1 MTMSRFATAA
11 AAALCLCLCV
21 AAAAWAAGA
30 GELVQKGD
38 ALWEQ
43 RGQPGKARQAAEMY
57 EAALQARPG
66 GEEAAWKAAR
76 AWYWVGD
83 HAQGEEAR
91 IAAFE
96 KGIAAA
102 EKAIEANPDSLG
114 GHYWLGVN
122 YGKYGSAKGV
132 MKSLSLIDPIKE
144 EMNKVIAMDPDYADG
159 GPYRVLGRL
168 YFKVPG
174 LFGGDND
181 QAIENLQTAI
191 RKGPRNYLSHVY
203 LAEVYLDEG
212 EDGKARALLEEVV
225 AAGPPPGLEA
235 EYAGWKAQAQQMLE
249 RME

>member
-1 MTMSRFATAA
+1 MRTKTMAA
-11 AAALCLCLCV
+11 VAALCLCLCL
-21 AAAAWAAGA
+21 AAAAAAAGA
-30 GELVQKGD
+30 GEMIAKGD
-38 ALWEQ
+38 ALWDQ
-43 RGQPGKARQAAEMY
+43 RGQEGKARQAAEMY
-57 EAALQARPG
+57 QAALQADPKS
-66 GEEAAWKAAR
+66 EEAAWKAAR

-83 HAQGEEAR
+83 HAQGEDAQ

-96 KGIAAA
+96 QGIAAA
-102 EKAIEANPDSLG
+102 EKAIAVNPDSLG

-144 EMNKVIAMDPDYADG
+144 EMKRVIALDPDYEDG

-181 QAIENLQTAI
+181 EAIQNLKIAV
-191 RKGPRNYLSHVY
+191 RKGPRRYLSHIY

-212 EDGKARALLEEVV
+212 QDQKARELLQEVV

-235 EYAGWKAQAQQMLE
+235 EYAGWKAEASRLLQEMD
-249 RME
+249 